1 MFLINTINMEYWGRY
16 HKNKNPWTN
25 NFEIPA
31 FYIPEYIAPSAA
43 MKSTSIKKLVCED
56 GSVG

>member
-1 MFLINTINMEYWGRY
+1 MEYWGRY